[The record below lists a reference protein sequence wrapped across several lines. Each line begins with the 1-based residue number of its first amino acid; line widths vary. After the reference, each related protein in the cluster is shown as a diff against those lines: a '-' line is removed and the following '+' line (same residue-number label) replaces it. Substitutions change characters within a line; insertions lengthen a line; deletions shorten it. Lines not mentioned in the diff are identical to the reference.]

1 MILKK
6 RNFEREEIFRE
17 KKFDVGE
24 EEVWWRK
31 RRILVE
37 EKRKLGYGEIRWR
50 RRRNLV
56 EDRGG

>member
-24 EEVWWRK
+24 EGVWWR
-31 RRILVE
+31 RRRTLVE
-37 EKRKLGYGEIRWR
+37 EKKNIGGREKEIGIWR
-50 RRRNLV
+50 N
-56 EDRGG
+56 

>member
-24 EEVWWRK
+24 EEVWWR
-31 RRILVE
+31 RRRTLVE
-37 EKRKLGYGEIRWR
+37 EKKNIGGREKEIGIWR
-50 RRRNLV
+50 NKV
-56 EDRGG
+56 